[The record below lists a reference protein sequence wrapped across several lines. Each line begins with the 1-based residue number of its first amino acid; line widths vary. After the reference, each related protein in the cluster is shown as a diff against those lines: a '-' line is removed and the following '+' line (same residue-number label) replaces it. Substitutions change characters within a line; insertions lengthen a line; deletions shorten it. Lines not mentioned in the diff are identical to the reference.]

1 MLDVK
6 RPSVVNGLPMEQDMR
21 QTVIDDF
28 NERVKQ
34 MEAALTAAGVQRKQQ
49 ALQQPGG
56 DSSAEATRS
65 ARRERRCFSC
75 HELGHFR
82 RDCPRLGTES
92 CLTFNCG
99 SLFYVVRWDI

>member
-6 RPSVVNGLPMEQDMR
+6 RPSVGNGLPMEQDRR

-28 NERVKQ
+28 NERGETRVKQ

-56 DSSAEATRS
+56 DSSAETTRS

-92 CLTFNCG
+92 
-99 SLFYVVRWDI
+99 